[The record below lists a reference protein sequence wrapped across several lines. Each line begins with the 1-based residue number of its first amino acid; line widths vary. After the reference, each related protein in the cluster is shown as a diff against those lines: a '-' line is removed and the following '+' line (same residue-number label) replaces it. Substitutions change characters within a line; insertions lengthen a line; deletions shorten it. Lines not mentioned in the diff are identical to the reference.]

1 MHWFAVKMLSTDAKE
16 HLCMCE
22 YLKSNEM
29 LKALVIA
36 TASVVDEADGGR
48 GVEKMPISYPDGM
61 TKTHSISTFTVQL
74 TV

>member
-36 TASVVDEADGGR
+36 IASVVDWADGGR
-48 GVEKMPISYPDGM
+48 GWKKCQFYIQMEWQKRI
-61 TKTHSISTFTVQL
+61 Q
-74 TV
+74 

>member
-1 MHWFAVKMLSTDAKE
+1 MLSTDAKE

-36 TASVVDEADGGR
+36 IASVVDGADGGR
-48 GVEKMPISYPDGM
+48 EWKKCQFYIQMEWQKRI
-61 TKTHSISTFTVQL
+61 Q
-74 TV
+74 